1 MVTPEITPGTG
12 DANTRHGSNAGS
24 NSRKKKKFKPKV
36 KTIARRQS
44 MLNMH
49 RINPFKYDMNDVL
62 SASAMDP
69 DKVSSFLASIIAKAS
84 RNSTKEAKE
93 FVKTFLESEDLT
105 KEEHDRI
112 NRLLDKYSKYR

>member
-1 MVTPEITPGTG
+1 MVTPEKKPGTG
-12 DANTRHGSNAGS
+12 DANARHGSSVGS
-24 NSRKKKKFKPKV
+24 SGRKKKKFKPKV